1 MVDHI
6 FVTQAPFLANL
17 RMSEVQTAEV
27 SEVQKPEQ
35 TDPKVTDV
43 PLPKP
48 VDGSEKSSSPSVTA
62 VGKKKV
68 VWKNNS
74 ATDVGPSS
82 VPVAKS
88 KIIAKVPAADLGPPG
103 STGSSGRKKISW
115 RKNQNKT
122 SETETKN
129 QEHQEHQDTDV
140 PSDTSPTSK
149 KVECGRVRT
158 PRTPRHEE
166 KVSWLHLGPLI
177 LG

>member
-1 MVDHI
+1 
-6 FVTQAPFLANL
+6 
-17 RMSEVQTAEV
+17 MSEKTAEV
-27 SEVQKPEQ
+27 SEVPKPEP
-35 TDPKVTDV
+35 DPKVIDV
-43 PLPKP
+43 PPP
-48 VDGSEKSSSPSVTA
+48 QSVDGSEKSSTSVTA

-88 KIIAKVPAADLGPPG
+88 KIVAKVPAADLGVEGP
-103 STGSSGRKKISW
+103 STGSRTGRKKISW

-140 PSDTSPTSK
+140 PSDTSPASR
-149 KVECGRVRT
+149 KVESGRLRT
-158 PRTPRHEE
+158 PRGE
-166 KVSWLHLGPLI
+166 KVSWLHLGR
-177 LG
+177 

>member
-1 MVDHI
+1 M
-6 FVTQAPFLANL
+6 
-17 RMSEVQTAEV
+17 QTAEV
-27 SEVQKPEQ
+27 SEVQKPEL
-35 TDPKVTDV
+35 DPKVIDV
-43 PLPKP
+43 PPPKS
-48 VDGSEKSSSPSVTA
+48 VDGSEKSSTS

-74 ATDVGPSS
+74 STDVGPSS

-88 KIIAKVPAADLGPPG
+88 KIVAKVPAADLGVEGP
-103 STGSSGRKKISW
+103 STGSRIGRKKISW

-140 PSDTSPTSK
+140 PSDTSPAPR
-149 KVECGRVRT
+149 KVESGRLRT
-158 PRTPRHEE
+158 PRGE
-166 KVSWLHLGPLI
+166 KVSWLHLGPLM

>member
-1 MVDHI
+1 
-6 FVTQAPFLANL
+6 
-17 RMSEVQTAEV
+17 MSEKTAEV
-27 SEVQKPEQ
+27 SEVQKPEP
-35 TDPKVTDV
+35 DPQVIDV
-43 PLPKP
+43 PPPKP
-48 VDGSEKSSSPSVTA
+48 VDGSEKSSTS

-88 KIIAKVPAADLGPPG
+88 KIVAKVPAADLGVEGP
-103 STGSSGRKKISW
+103 STGSRTGRKKISW

-140 PSDTSPTSK
+140 PSDTSPASR
-149 KVECGRVRT
+149 KVESGRLRT
-158 PRTPRHEE
+158 PRGE
-166 KVSWLHLGPLI
+166 KVSWLHLGR
-177 LG
+177 

>member
-1 MVDHI
+1 
-6 FVTQAPFLANL
+6 
-17 RMSEVQTAEV
+17 MSEKTAEV
-27 SEVQKPEQ
+27 SEVQKSERN
-35 TDPKVTDV
+35 DPKVTDV
-43 PLPKP
+43 PPPKS
-48 VDGSEKSSSPSVTA
+48 VDGSEKSSTS

-74 ATDVGPSS
+74 AADVGPSS

-88 KIIAKVPAADLGPPG
+88 KIVAKVPAADLGPPG

-140 PSDTSPTSK
+140 PSDTSPASR
-149 KVECGRVRT
+149 KVEAGRLRT